1 MAYENLVQQ
10 IDAEIER
17 LQQAKGLLS
26 GISMKR
32 KAGRPP
38 MAKLVSQ
45 GTGNEKLT
53 TNGSSPRAKRVLSPQ
68 AREKIAAA
76 QKKRWA
82 RVRAMQKKEAAAK

>member
-17 LQQAKGLLS
+17 LQQAKVLLS
-26 GISMKR
+26 GILMKR

-38 MAKLVSQ
+38 LAKLVSQ
-45 GTGNEKLT
+45 GAGNEKLA
-53 TNGSSPRAKRVLSPQ
+53 TNGSGPRAKRVLSQQ

-82 RVRAMQKKEAAAK
+82 RVRAMQKKEGAAK